1 VWASFRTG
9 TEGQSV
15 LLRQR
20 GLGSVPLSGSIF
32 RWDMAEAATTIY
44 GGGALWLATGG
55 FAGGIGCIAPAGV
68 VRHQTTLAQLQYTPG
83 DLLAVNASAH
93 EIYALG
99 TPGLIAITP
108 PRGCW
113 VARTS

>member
-1 VWASFRTG
+1 MAGHRRFRWRHR
-9 TEGQSV
+9 
-15 LLRQR
+15 LHRA
-20 GLGSVPLSGSIF
+20 SGS
-32 RWDMAEAATTIY
+32 R
-44 GGGALWLATGG
+44 
-55 FAGGIGCIAPAGV
+55 
-68 VRHQTTLAQLQYTPG
+68 RHQTTLAQLQYTPG